1 MNKNVMV
8 PFPLF
13 MKIID
18 LLQYVDIPLH
28 HDLRF
33 EYCDILWELKVKIKK
48 LELREAYSKMVA
60 APDDNARHD
69 ARIEYLRLKNN
80 LADVDVPDFPF

>member
-1 MNKNVMV
+1 MI
-8 PFPLF
+8 PLTLF
-13 MKIID
+13 MRIIE
-18 LLQYVDIPLH
+18 LLQFWDSPMH
-28 HDLRF
+28 HELRF

-60 APDDNARHD
+60 ASDDNARHD

-80 LADVDVPDFPF
+80 LADIDLPDFLF